1 MTSAHIFHQI
11 QRHLTGTLENGIIK
25 ISLTLLTA
33 LREMAKIALAK
44 LKAHSSLLRLRD
56 DRFNMFISLKITRT
70 FSRELA
76 STDVGK
82 EKCSRCI
89 FNWISKKLSCIQGQ

>member
-1 MTSAHIFHQI
+1 MTSANIFHQI

-25 ISLTLLTA
+25 IFLAFLTA
-33 LREMAKIALAK
+33 LRDMAKIALAK

-82 EKCSRCI
+82 GKM
-89 FNWISKKLSCIQGQ
+89 F